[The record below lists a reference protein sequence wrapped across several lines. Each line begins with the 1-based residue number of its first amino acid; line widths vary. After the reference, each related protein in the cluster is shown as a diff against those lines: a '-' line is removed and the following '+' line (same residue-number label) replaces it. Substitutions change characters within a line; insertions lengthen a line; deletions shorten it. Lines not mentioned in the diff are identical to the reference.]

1 MEGGDIYK
9 ASSSI
14 RVNSS
19 SRWRNNSVEVFNR
32 SSREEDDE
40 EALKWAALEK
50 LPTFD
55 RLRKGI
61 LTTSKGEANEINIE
75 SLGFEERKQLLERL
89 VKVAEE
95 DNEKFLMK
103 VRNRIDRVGIDLPTI
118 EVRFE
123 HLNVEAE
130 AYVGGRALPTF
141 FNFIV
146 NIVEGF
152 LNSLYIL
159 PSKKK
164 HLSILKDVSG
174 IIKPRRMTLLLGP
187 PSSGKT
193 TLLLALA
200 GKLDPDLKLSG
211 RVTYNGHGMNEFVPQ
226 RTAAYISQ
234 YDLHIGEMTVRETL
248 GFSARCQGVG
258 SRYDMLAELSRREKE
273 ANIKPDPDIDIYM
286 KAATTEGQ
294 EATVVTD
301 YTLKVLGLDV
311 CADTMVGDEMIR
323 GISGGQRKRVTTGE
337 MLVGP
342 AKALFMDEISTGLD
356 SSTTFQIV
364 NSLKQ
369 YVHILDGTA
378 VISLLQPAPE
388 TYNLFDDII
397 LLSDGYIVYQ
407 GPRELVLDYF
417 ESMGFKC
424 PDRKGVAD
432 FLQEATSRKDQEQ
445 YWAHKDE
452 PYSFVTVQEFAEA
465 FQSFHVGRSI
475 GDELSVPYDKSKSH
489 PAALTTNKYGVN
501 KKELLKAN
509 FSREYLLM
517 KRNSFV
523 YIFKLTQLF
532 MMALIAMTLFLRTKM
547 PRESVTDGSIYTGA
561 LFFTV
566 IMIMFNG
573 MAELSMTIVK
583 LPVFYKQRD
592 LLFYPSWVYALPT
605 WILKIPVTF
614 LEVGV
619 WVFMTY
625 YVIGFDPSPGRLF
638 KQYLL
643 LVLVN
648 QMASALFRA
657 IGAMGRNMIVANTF
671 GSFALLLLFALGGF
685 ILSKDDIKKW
695 WIWGYWISPLM
706 YGQNAIVVNEFLG
719 GNWRNGSTTEALGI
733 SVLKSRGF
741 FTQAY
746 WYWIGV
752 GALVGFLLVF
762 NIIFTLALAY
772 LNPFGKAQTVKSD
785 EPESNEQ
792 GQRTG
797 EGIQSTLRGN
807 SSSHH
812 SNIGSRRRISSS
824 ARSGAE
830 IEASRN
836 GKRGMVLPFD
846 QHSITFDDII
856 YSVDM
861 PQEMKSQGVIE
872 DKLVLLNGVSG
883 AFRPG
888 VLTALMGVS
897 GAGKTTLMDVLA
909 GRKTGGYIEGNI
921 TISGFPKNQETFARI
936 SGYCEQ
942 NDIHSPHVTVYESLL
957 YSAWLRLS
965 SEVDSETRKMFIEE
979 VMELV
984 ELNPLR
990 NALVGLPGVNGLS
1003 TEQRKRLTIAVELVA
1018 NPSII
1023 FMDEPTSGLDAR
1035 AAAIVM
1041 RTVRNTVD
1049 TGRTVVC
1056 TIHQPSIDI
1065 FEAFDELFL
1074 MKRGGQE
1081 IYVGPLGH
1089 HSSHLIKY
1097 FESIEGIR
1105 KIKDGYN
1112 PATWMLEVTSSAEE
1126 ITLGVDF
1133 TNVYR
1138 NSDLYR
1144 RNKALIQELSKPAPN
1159 KKELYFPTQYAQS
1172 FFTQCMACLWKQ
1184 HWSYWRNPPYT
1195 AVRFLFTVFIALIF
1209 GTMFWDL
1216 GSKTKRQQDLFNAM
1230 GSMYAAVLFL
1240 GVQNASSVQPVVAVE
1255 RTVFYRERAAGMY
1268 SALPYAFAQ
1277 VTIELPYVFVQ
1288 AVFYGIIVYAMIGFE
1303 WTVAKFFWYLFFM
1316 YFTLLY
1322 FTYYG
1327 MMTVAVTPNH
1337 HIASIISS
1345 AFYAIWNLFSGFII
1359 PRTRIPVWWRWY
1371 YWACPVAWTLYGLVV
1386 SQFGDIEEL
1395 MTDGNNES
1403 VKEFVKSYFGYKHD
1417 FLGVVAVV
1425 VAGVAVLFAFI
1436 FAVSIKIF
1444 NFQRR

>member
-1 MEGGDIYK
+1 
-9 ASSSI
+9 
-14 RVNSS
+14 
-19 SRWRNNSVEVFNR
+19 
-32 SSREEDDE
+32 
-40 EALKWAALEK
+40 
-50 LPTFD
+50 
-55 RLRKGI
+55 
-61 LTTSKGEANEINIE
+61 
-75 SLGFEERKQLLERL
+75 
-89 VKVAEE
+89 
-95 DNEKFLMK
+95 
-103 VRNRIDRVGIDLPTI
+103 
-118 EVRFE
+118 
-123 HLNVEAE
+123 
-130 AYVGGRALPTF
+130 
-141 FNFIV
+141 
-146 NIVEGF
+146 
-152 LNSLYIL
+152 
-159 PSKKK
+159 
-164 HLSILKDVSG
+164 
-174 IIKPRRMTLLLGP
+174 
-187 PSSGKT
+187 
-193 TLLLALA
+193 
-200 GKLDPDLKLSG
+200 
-211 RVTYNGHGMNEFVPQ
+211 
-226 RTAAYISQ
+226 
-234 YDLHIGEMTVRETL
+234 
-248 GFSARCQGVG
+248 
-258 SRYDMLAELSRREKE
+258 MLAELSRREKE

-342 AKALFMDEISTGLD
+342 AKAMFMDEISTGLD

-407 GPRELVLDYF
+407 GPRELVLDFF

-432 FLQEATSRKDQEQ
+432 FLQEVTSRKDQEQ
-445 YWAHKDE
+445 YWARKDE

-643 LVLVN
+643 LLLVN
-648 QMASALFRA
+648 QMASALFRS
-657 IGAMGRNMIVANTF
+657 IGAMGRNMIIANTF

-762 NIIFTLALAY
+762 NIIFTLALTY

-812 SNIGSRRRISSS
+812 SNIGSRRRSSSS

-872 DKLVLLNGVSG
+872 DKLVLLKGVSG

-1277 VTIELPYVFVQ
+1277 VTIELPYVFAQ

-1322 FTYYG
+1322 FTFYG

-1395 MTDGNNES
+1395 MNDGNNES

>member
-9 ASSSI
+9 ASSSL

-19 SRWRNNSVEVFNR
+19 SRWRNSSVEVFNR

-141 FNFIV
+141 FNFSV

-152 LNSLYIL
+152 LNSLNIL

-164 HLSILKDVSG
+164 HLSILKNVSG

-248 GFSARCQGVG
+248 CFSARCQGVG

-342 AKALFMDEISTGLD
+342 AKAMFMDEISTGLD

-407 GPRELVLDYF
+407 GPRELVLDFF

-432 FLQEATSRKDQEQ
+432 FLQEVTSRKDQEQ
-445 YWAHKDE
+445 YWARKDE

-643 LVLVN
+643 LLLVN
-648 QMASALFRA
+648 QMASALFRS
-657 IGAMGRNMIVANTF
+657 IGAMGRNMIIANTF

-762 NIIFTLALAY
+762 NIIFTLALTY

-812 SNIGSRRRISSS
+812 SNIGSRRRSSSS

-872 DKLVLLNGVSG
+872 DKLVLLKGVSG

-1277 VTIELPYVFVQ
+1277 VTIELPYVFAQ

-1322 FTYYG
+1322 FTFYG

-1395 MTDGNNES
+1395 MNDGNNES

>member
-9 ASSSI
+9 ASSSL

-19 SRWRNNSVEVFNR
+19 SRWRNSSVEVFNR

-141 FNFIV
+141 FNFSV

-152 LNSLYIL
+152 LNSLNIL

-164 HLSILKDVSG
+164 HLSILKNVSG

-248 GFSARCQGVG
+248 CFSARCQGVG

-342 AKALFMDEISTGLD
+342 AKAMFMDEISTGLD

-407 GPRELVLDYF
+407 GPRELVLDFF

-432 FLQEATSRKDQEQ
+432 FLQEVTSRKDQEQ
-445 YWAHKDE
+445 YWARKDE

-643 LVLVN
+643 LLLVN
-648 QMASALFRA
+648 QMASALFRS
-657 IGAMGRNMIVANTF
+657 IGAMGRNMIIANTF

-762 NIIFTLALAY
+762 NIIFTLALTY

-812 SNIGSRRRISSS
+812 SNIGSRRRSSSS

-872 DKLVLLNGVSG
+872 DKLVLLNI
-883 AFRPG
+883 
-888 VLTALMGVS
+888 L
-897 GAGKTTLMDVLA
+897 
-909 GRKTGGYIEGNI
+909 
-921 TISGFPKNQETFARI
+921 
-936 SGYCEQ
+936 
-942 NDIHSPHVTVYESLL
+942 
-957 YSAWLRLS
+957 
-965 SEVDSETRKMFIEE
+965 
-979 VMELV
+979 
-984 ELNPLR
+984 
-990 NALVGLPGVNGLS
+990 
-1003 TEQRKRLTIAVELVA
+1003 
-1018 NPSII
+1018 
-1023 FMDEPTSGLDAR
+1023 
-1035 AAAIVM
+1035 
-1041 RTVRNTVD
+1041 
-1049 TGRTVVC
+1049 
-1056 TIHQPSIDI
+1056 
-1065 FEAFDELFL
+1065 
-1074 MKRGGQE
+1074 
-1081 IYVGPLGH
+1081 
-1089 HSSHLIKY
+1089 SHLMILY
-1097 FESIEGIR
+1097 ILLTCHR
-1105 KIKDGYN
+1105 K
-1112 PATWMLEVTSSAEE
+1112 
-1126 ITLGVDF
+1126 
-1133 TNVYR
+1133 
-1138 NSDLYR
+1138 
-1144 RNKALIQELSKPAPN
+1144 
-1159 KKELYFPTQYAQS
+1159 
-1172 FFTQCMACLWKQ
+1172 
-1184 HWSYWRNPPYT
+1184 
-1195 AVRFLFTVFIALIF
+1195 
-1209 GTMFWDL
+1209 
-1216 GSKTKRQQDLFNAM
+1216 
-1230 GSMYAAVLFL
+1230 
-1240 GVQNASSVQPVVAVE
+1240 
-1255 RTVFYRERAAGMY
+1255 
-1268 SALPYAFAQ
+1268 
-1277 VTIELPYVFVQ
+1277 
-1288 AVFYGIIVYAMIGFE
+1288 
-1303 WTVAKFFWYLFFM
+1303 
-1316 YFTLLY
+1316 
-1322 FTYYG
+1322 
-1327 MMTVAVTPNH
+1327 
-1337 HIASIISS
+1337 
-1345 AFYAIWNLFSGFII
+1345 
-1359 PRTRIPVWWRWY
+1359 
-1371 YWACPVAWTLYGLVV
+1371 
-1386 SQFGDIEEL
+1386 
-1395 MTDGNNES
+1395 
-1403 VKEFVKSYFGYKHD
+1403 
-1417 FLGVVAVV
+1417 
-1425 VAGVAVLFAFI
+1425 
-1436 FAVSIKIF
+1436 
-1444 NFQRR
+1444 